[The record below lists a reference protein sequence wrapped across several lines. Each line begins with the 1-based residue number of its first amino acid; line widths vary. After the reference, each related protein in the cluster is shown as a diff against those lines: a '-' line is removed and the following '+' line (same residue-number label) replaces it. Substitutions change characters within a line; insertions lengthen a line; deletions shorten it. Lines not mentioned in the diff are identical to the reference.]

1 MKNFILLLVLLC
13 SVTIATAQT
22 PTTETHVSKG
32 NTNEG
37 IGTLIPDF
45 KFYDMENKPVTR
57 LSLVPN
63 APTIFFYF
71 DPDCD
76 HCQLISTM
84 ITAHKELFKG
94 MTLVLISWAE
104 VDAIKAFPAKYLPG
118 FPGTLIITKDSEY
131 KIDKWFGYSETP
143 SIYVYNKVYKR
154 TASFKDEVEA
164 EILVKFAKQ
173 Q

>member
-1 MKNFILLLVLLC
+1 MNQFFLAILLLL
-13 SVTIATAQT
+13 SFSPAFAQPEHT
-22 PTTETHVSKG
+22 SKG

-45 KFYDMENKPVTR
+45 KFYDMEGKPVTR
-57 LSLVPN
+57 LSLVAN

-76 HCQLISTM
+76 HCQNIAKK
-84 ITAHKELFKG
+84 ITEQKDLFKG
-94 MTLVLISWAE
+94 VTLVLVSWA
-104 VDAIKAFPAKYLPG
+104 DAKAIRAFPGKHLPG
-118 FPGTLIITKDSEY
+118 FPGKLIVTKDNEY
-131 KIDKWFGYSETP
+131 KIDKWFGYSATP
-143 SIYVYNKVYKR
+143 SLYVYSDQYKR
-154 TASFKDEVEA
+154 TASFKDEVAA